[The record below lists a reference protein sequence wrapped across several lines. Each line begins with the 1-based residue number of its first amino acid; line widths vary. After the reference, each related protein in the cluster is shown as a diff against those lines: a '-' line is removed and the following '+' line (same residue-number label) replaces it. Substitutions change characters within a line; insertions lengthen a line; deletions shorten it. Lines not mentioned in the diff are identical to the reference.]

1 MTAVLFVLAA
11 AAGSVARW
19 AIGQLVCSWQ
29 AVLAVNVAGSALL
42 GWLLSTDASSA
53 TVTVVG
59 VGFAGSL
66 TTFSSF
72 ALETI
77 RSRPGFA
84 VGYLGLML
92 AGCLGAASIA
102 AML

>member
-11 AAGSVARW
+11 ATASVGRW
-19 AIGQLVCSWQ
+19 AIGLFVCSWQ
-29 AVLAVNVAGSALL
+29 AILAVNVAGSALL

-72 ALETI
+72 AVETI
-77 RSRPGFA
+77 SSRPVFA
-84 VGYLGLML
+84 AAYLGLML